1 MMRATTVP
9 GAEHYRAIA
18 GVLRQAARSCQFA
31 DARKEILHLAARFE
45 SRADHL
51 DRRAGSMTARR
62 LA

>member
-9 GAEHYRAIA
+9 GAEHYREIA

-51 DRRAGSMTARR
+51 DRRAGSMIPAR